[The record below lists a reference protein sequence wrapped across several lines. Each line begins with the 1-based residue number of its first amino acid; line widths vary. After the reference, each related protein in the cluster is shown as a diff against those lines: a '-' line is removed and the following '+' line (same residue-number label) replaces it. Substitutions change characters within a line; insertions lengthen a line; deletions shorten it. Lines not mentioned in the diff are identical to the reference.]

1 MGILLAL
8 IGAVCLAIGTE
19 VQNRGVHASA
29 SDRTDSLS
37 GRSFGALLFSPVWLG
52 GTVLIGVS
60 IVLQLISLLLAP
72 LVVVQPIGVVGL
84 IVTTFLGAR
93 RSHTQLPRRRLVGV
107 ALCIIGIGAFV
118 ITALVVGQDAT
129 VTTGKLITVLV
140 ILAVVGFLGLMLHRV
155 SRTALAYSLAGAVMF
170 GFVATLAQV
179 LLHEVVGWHIT
190 VLSFVAGA
198 GLAAAGLLGASWVQ
212 NAHAKGTSTL
222 VLAGLTVVDPLT
234 GVLITGIVFGE
245 LAGSSGGA
253 IAVMLLAGL
262 TAVAGVLFVSRD

>member
-8 IGAVCLAIGTE
+8 IGAVCLAVGTE

-37 GRSFGALLFSPVWLG
+37 GRNFGALLVNPVWLG

-60 IVLQLISLLLAP
+60 IVLQLTSLLLAP

-84 IVTTFLGAR
+84 LVTAFLSAR
-93 RSHTQLPRRRLVGV
+93 RLHTRLPRRRLIGI
-107 ALCIIGIGAFV
+107 ALCIAGIGAFV
-118 ITALVVGQDAT
+118 ITALIVGRDAT
-129 VTTGKLITVLV
+129 VTTGKLVVVLV
-140 ILAVVGFLGLMLHRV
+140 VLAIAGVLGLLLHRV

-179 LLHEVVGWHIT
+179 LLHEVVEWRI
-190 VLSFVAGA
+190 SAISIVAGL

-234 GVLITGIVFGE
+234 GVLLTGIAFGE
-245 LAGSSGGA
+245 LSAASPGA
-253 IAVMLLAGL
+253 IAFMLVSGA
-262 TAVAGVLFVSRD
+262 TAVVGVLFASRD